1 MKIKLFGLVVILSFF
16 NIAFADSAI
25 VERVK
30 PKGSAIIRSNM
41 SFSASTEYGS
51 NKIYKDAISDL
62 ENKILETPED
72 YASYVSLAEFYVKIQ
87 EYEKAY
93 EKLAFLYGEA
103 KQNRLSLDDLNLIE
117 EFSQTLKNNI
127 KNEKESFWNNIYLTQ
142 IALILQDSALV
153 QKYLVNSSKE
163 ILNMEVFGSLLEAT
177 FTYYDEPQI
186 IMDISSGILEYN
198 PDLHF
203 LKKVIVRVLLRMNR
217 VEECLRELEVLIPAM
232 PEDFALKY
240 YLFKALQSQGVS
252 EKEIF
257 KRMYPKQRID
267 YEKAY
272 QELANIFYEDSDLT
286 QAKIFTKRVLEKN
299 PDNVDAYILLS
310 EICKKEGNLKEAYE
324 ALNFVRDK
332 ADNDEQISKYNVLLA
347 QLSDQPVKEADSL
360 MTNGLY
366 SQALSVLQS
375 ADQENLYVI
384 LGQARANYFL
394 DNKQVA
400 FDFLNKAMSLYPNN
414 PDVFY
419 YFAYIFYE
427 EKDLES
433 SRKYIQE
440 ALKIAPEH
448 AFSLKFL
455 DVLNKADSDRYINQI
470 LSAFDSQ
477 NYEEAMRLVK
487 EALSINKKDS
497 VLYYYQGL
505 IYIAMNNYAA
515 STAPLFKAIELDK
528 NNTLAYFYLALSF
541 DNLAETDNALAYYRK
556 FLAKLPA
563 DDYAESEKLNYAKSR
578 IEKLSK

>member
-30 PKGSAIIRSNM
+30 PKGSAIIRSNI

-62 ENKILETPED
+62 ENKILESPENYSLYILAAQNYIKLD
-72 YASYVSLAEFYVKIQ
+72 SYIEVYD
-87 EYEKAY
+87 
-93 EKLAFLYGEA
+93 KLAQLFDFA
-103 KQNRLSLDDLNLIE
+103 RQNKLSLQELQLVDDFRTELL
-117 EFSQTLKNNI
+117 Q
-127 KNEKESFWNNIYLTQ
+127 KEQKKDNSFWLNINLAL
-142 IALILQDSALV
+142 INLILQDSSSK
-153 QKYLVNSSKE
+153 KYIIESSKNIVDVYLFNDLFSRFLEFFNDDKLAIETVDAVLVN
-163 ILNMEVFGSLLEAT
+163 
-177 FTYYDEPQI
+177 
-186 IMDISSGILEYN
+186 N
-198 PDLHF
+198 PDLVD
-203 LKKVIVRVLLRMNR
+203 LKKEKAICLLNLNE
-217 VEECLRELEVLIPAM
+217 VYTAIRELEALILLL
-232 PEDFALKY
+232 PEDFELKY
-240 YLFKALQSQGVS
+240 YLYQALQSQGVS

-257 KRMYPKQRID
+257 KRMYTKQRID

-272 QELANIFYEDSDLT
+272 QELANMFYKNSELA
-286 QAKIFTKRVLEKN
+286 QAKDFVKRVLEKN

>member
-30 PKGSAIIRSNM
+30 PKGSAIIRSNV

-62 ENKILETPED
+62 ENKILESPDD

-93 EKLAFLYGEA
+93 EKLEFLYGEA

-142 IALILQDSALV
+142 IALILQDSSSV
-153 QKYLVNSSKE
+153 SKHFVNSSKE
-163 ILNMEVFGSLLEAT
+163 ILNFDVILEST
-177 FTYYDEPQI
+177 FTYYDDPQI
-186 IMDISSGILEYN
+186 IMDISRGVLEYN

-203 LKKVIVRVLLRMNR
+203 LKKVIGKSLFEMNR
-217 VEECLRELEVLIPAM
+217 IEESISELESLIPLL
-232 PEDFALKY
+232 PEDFELKY
-240 YLFKALQSQGVS
+240 YLYEALQSQGVS

-267 YEKAY
+267 YETAY
-272 QELANIFYEDSDLT
+272 QELANMFYKNSELG
-286 QAKIFTKRVLEKN
+286 QAKDFTKRVLEKN

-470 LSAFDSQ
+470 LSAFDAQ

>member
-93 EKLAFLYGEA
+93 EKLLFLYSAA
-103 KQNRLSLDDLNLIE
+103 KQNKLSSYDLNLVE
-117 EFSQTLKNNI
+117 QLSKVLSNDL
-127 KNEKESFWNNIYLTQ
+127 KNEKKLFWNNIYLTMT
-142 IALILQDSALV
+142 ALILQDSSSV
-153 QKYLVNSSKE
+153 QQHFINSSKE
-163 ILNMEVFGSLLEAT
+163 ILNEEVFFNTLGSV
-177 FTYYDEPQI
+177 FSYYDDHNVLINI
-186 IMDISSGILEYN
+186 IDEILVHN
-198 PDLHF
+198 PSFQF
-203 LKKVIVRVLLRMNR
+203 LRKSRAVCLYELNHL
-217 VEECLRELEVLIPAM
+217 EECIREMDKLISIYPDDVEFQAYY
-232 PEDFALKY
+232 FLALK
-240 YLFKALQSQGVS
+240 AQGIP

-267 YEKAY
+267 YEKTY
-272 QELANIFYEDSDLT
+272 QELANMFFTIKEYTF
-286 QAKIFTKRVLEKN
+286 AKDFVKRALEKN

-470 LSAFDSQ
+470 LSAFDAQ

-578 IEKLSK
+578 VEKLSK

>member
-1 MKIKLFGLVVILSFF
+1 MKIKLFGFVVILSFF

-30 PKGSAIIRSNM
+30 PKGSAIIRSNV

-62 ENKILETPED
+62 ENKILESPENYSLYILAAQNYIKLD
-72 YASYVSLAEFYVKIQ
+72 SYIEVYD
-87 EYEKAY
+87 
-93 EKLAFLYGEA
+93 KLAQLFDFA
-103 KQNRLSLDDLNLIE
+103 RQNKLSLQELQLVDDFRTELL
-117 EFSQTLKNNI
+117 Q
-127 KNEKESFWNNIYLTQ
+127 KEQKKDNSFWLNINLAL
-142 IALILQDSALV
+142 INLILQDSSSK
-153 QKYLVNSSKE
+153 KYIIESSKNIVDVYLFNDLFSRFLEFFNDDKLAIETVDAVLVN
-163 ILNMEVFGSLLEAT
+163 
-177 FTYYDEPQI
+177 
-186 IMDISSGILEYN
+186 N
-198 PDLHF
+198 PDLVD
-203 LKKVIVRVLLRMNR
+203 LKKEKAICLLNLNE
-217 VEECLRELEVLIPAM
+217 VYTAIRELEALILLL
-232 PEDFALKY
+232 PEDFELKY
-240 YLFKALQSQGVS
+240 YLYQALQSQGVS

-257 KRMYPKQRID
+257 KRMYTKQRID

-272 QELANIFYEDSDLT
+272 QELANMFYKNSELA
-286 QAKIFTKRVLEKN
+286 QAKDFVKRVLEKN